1 MQNTRKFSEYDNFDP
16 LPSQIILERVYRAVN
31 NVCEYL
37 SIFVPVKIDLIKQAN
52 ARMKNDQFV
61 L

>member
-16 LPSQIILERVYRAVN
+16 LSSQIILERVYRAVN

-37 SIFVPVKIDLIKQAN
+37 SIFVPVKIDLMKQAN